1 MGKHWVM
8 SDLHGDYEGYMN
20 VLQKMNF
27 SEEDV
32 LYVVGDIVDRGRGG
46 IKILQHMM
54 MQPNIYPILGNHE
67 YMGVKCL
74 RFLLQEITEESIAT
88 LNEGIV
94 RGLLEWQ
101 NVGGQAT
108 MDEFHK
114 LSMEEKLDIVEYL
127 EDFALY
133 EEITVCGKT
142 YIMLHAGFIHFDPG
156 RPMSDYQMYELIFK
170 CNNYNRV
177 YFPDKYLVTGHLPTR
192 AIHGNSRPDCIYR
205 ANNHIA
211 IDCGSGYG
219 GRIGAYCLETEEE
232 VYSRELR
239 KREEEEWEYN
249 II

>member
-1 MGKHWVM
+1 MKHWVM
-8 SDLHGDYEGYMN
+8 SDLHGDYEGYMS

-27 SEEDV
+27 SENDV
-32 LYVVGDIVDRGRGG
+32 LYVVGDVMDRGRGG

-67 YMGVKCL
+67 YMSTKCL

-88 LNEGIV
+88 LDEGIV

-108 MDEFHK
+108 LDEFHK
-114 LSMEEKLDIVEYL
+114 LTMEEKLDIVEYL
-127 EDFALY
+127 EEFALY
-133 EEITVCGKT
+133 EEVTVCGRT
-142 YIMLHAGFIHFDPG
+142 YIMLHAGFIHFSPE
-156 RPMSDYQMYELIFK
+156 RPMDDYEMYELIFK
-170 CNNYNRV
+170 CNNYERV

-192 AIHGNSRPDCIYR
+192 AIYGNPRPDCIYQ

-219 GRIGAYCLETEEE
+219 GRIGAFCLETGEE

-239 KREEEEWEYN
+239 KREDEGGN
-249 II
+249 L